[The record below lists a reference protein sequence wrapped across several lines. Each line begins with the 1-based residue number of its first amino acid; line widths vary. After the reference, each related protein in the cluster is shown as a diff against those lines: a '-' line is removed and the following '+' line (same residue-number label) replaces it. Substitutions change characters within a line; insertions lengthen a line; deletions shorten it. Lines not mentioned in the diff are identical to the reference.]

1 MRKALMMLGLVS
13 LLGFAGC
20 NMDLYTS
27 EFKDQQVTTV
37 DESLDNGFDG
47 SNPVFL
53 SATKGAYTDRISLSW
68 TKVTGADYYV
78 VERAPEGSDEYQ
90 ELPETVMGTSYDDV
104 ADTTNPIVAGRR
116 YSYRVYARSYAKKA
130 ESGSQATARA
140 VGSILTVPES
150 VAADKGKNSDY
161 IMVSWSPVVDATAY
175 KVYVKGTNSAS
186 YTLAGTASGS
196 QTRFRYL
203 VGENEQGQE
212 LYFKVSSVGSNN
224 AVTGLDDGTY
234 AIGFSLVAG
243 APSSPTNLVASQGK
257 ALVYSTSKKQMQ
269 LTWDK
274 ADSGTTGYQIY
285 RSAPG
290 ENEEQI
296 YPYGSSDDTLDMS
309 GTDTVTF
316 TDKRGK
322 NKIVPGVR
330 YTYTVIPLGE
340 ANGETIKGSPATVDG
355 YLLSNPSPVTLSLK
369 KYAYVVSFP
378 QAVGLDTSAD
388 RTSHSGWT
396 YLINAQTANGA
407 VKQVVLKPGDYT
419 DSVVYEEPY
428 DTSGA
433 ADDQYTMFSV
443 QVSNG
448 SGLETVASESQTI
461 AAPGEVAGL
470 AVSQNRFE
478 SGMVAANGIYPVRVT
493 WTRNTNIDH
502 YVLTRYD
509 ESGTIRLG
517 NATIDGSLSSYDDV
531 NDNAEVGVKYSYT
544 LQAYDVLGR
553 EGALNDPTKYLGY
566 GALTG
571 TKFIEVWSAFA
582 FKPFAFTSQLPTSVD
597 TDYQSGFNMQGYW
610 NSSSIKSKVDKGNSS
625 SLSTQ
630 MDALTGGSYI
640 YNYCHFLHGSHT
652 TGGSESHFGTIG
664 YSAATEGIGGQIYF
678 SFSDFGEVPY
688 MYTNG
693 EYEMHV
699 DSSGTGSAKSGTGG
713 FTVSGMY
720 PAVIGLGNI
729 TVKGKAFSG
738 QYSVRMRDGQGT
750 LNVTAL

>member
-257 ALVYSTSKKQMQ
+257 ALVYSTSKNQMQ

-309 GTDTVTF
+309 GTET
-316 TDKRGK
+316 
-322 NKIVPGVR
+322 GVI
-330 YTYTVIPLGE
+330 T
-340 ANGETIKGSPATVDG
+340 
-355 YLLSNPSPVTLSLK
+355 LSNDC
-369 KYAYVVSFP
+369 
-378 QAVGLDTSAD
+378 GE
-388 RTSHSGWT
+388 
-396 YLINAQTANGA
+396 
-407 VKQVVLKPGDYT
+407 
-419 DSVVYEEPY
+419 SVV
-428 DTSGA
+428 
-433 ADDQYTMFSV
+433 M
-443 QVSNG
+443 
-448 SGLETVASESQTI
+448 
-461 AAPGEVAGL
+461 
-470 AVSQNRFE
+470 
-478 SGMVAANGIYPVRVT
+478 
-493 WTRNTNIDH
+493 
-502 YVLTRYD
+502 
-509 ESGTIRLG
+509 
-517 NATIDGSLSSYDDV
+517 
-531 NDNAEVGVKYSYT
+531 
-544 LQAYDVLGR
+544 
-553 EGALNDPTKYLGY
+553 
-566 GALTG
+566 
-571 TKFIEVWSAFA
+571 
-582 FKPFAFTSQLPTSVD
+582 
-597 TDYQSGFNMQGYW
+597 
-610 NSSSIKSKVDKGNSS
+610 
-625 SLSTQ
+625 
-630 MDALTGGSYI
+630 
-640 YNYCHFLHGSHT
+640 
-652 TGGSESHFGTIG
+652 
-664 YSAATEGIGGQIYF
+664 
-678 SFSDFGEVPY
+678 
-688 MYTNG
+688 
-693 EYEMHV
+693 
-699 DSSGTGSAKSGTGG
+699 
-713 FTVSGMY
+713 
-720 PAVIGLGNI
+720 
-729 TVKGKAFSG
+729 
-738 QYSVRMRDGQGT
+738 T
-750 LNVTAL
+750 LNVYKHTFTMDRTESGDCSFSADFTGATTTPLFVKQDSYHVILFLDHCSIEAFDANGYWAMTNLVFPSEPYNRLAVNGGKAKVYPLK